1 MFARAGHGGGEGPD
15 VSVVADAP
23 PADIFCKQFF
33 ISVYGRTLQNYFC
46 KPAHNPLHC
55 PNDMALTPIRTS
67 AGAGDRGA
75 ARRHLQRRAQGP
87 QRRLCQFDPLAE
99 LAELKGRADGEMLA
113 SDQLHQA
120 AAAGDAKAA
129 LDILKHV
136 HGWVARQAIDVNVE
150 QTISIKHALELAQ
163 QRVVEGA
170 YEVIDHADAPILPAR
185 GDGVDGAALEPPISG
200 RSA

>member
-1 MFARAGHGGGEGPD
+1 MTWRSLPYEPRQVQATEARL
-15 VSVVADAP
+15 DA
-23 PADIFCKQFF
+23 I
-33 ISVYGRTLQNYFC
+33 YN
-46 KPAHNPLHC
+46 
-55 PNDMALTPIRTS
+55 
-67 AGAGDRGA
+67 A
-75 ARRHLQRRAQGP
+75 ARKGLKGDTLALAAGLLP
-87 QRRLCQFDPLAE
+87 AEYRRLCQFDPLAE

-120 AAAGDAKAA
+120 AASGDAKAA

-136 HGWVARQAIDVNVE
+136 HGWVARQAIDVSVE

-185 GDGVDGAALEPPISG
+185 GDGVDGASLEPPASG